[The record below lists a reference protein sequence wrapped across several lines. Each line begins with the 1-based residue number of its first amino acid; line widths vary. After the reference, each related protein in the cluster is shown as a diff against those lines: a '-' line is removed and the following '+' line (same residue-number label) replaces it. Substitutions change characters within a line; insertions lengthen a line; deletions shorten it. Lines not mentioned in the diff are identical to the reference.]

1 MQARYSTGLVSLS
14 DVVQVQYNLLQAE
27 LDVKA
32 AYWNS
37 WKALLLQAAV
47 KGDLNLFL
55 NEIK

>member
-1 MQARYSTGLVSLS
+1 
-14 DVVQVQYNLLQAE
+14 VQVQYNLLQAE

-37 WKALLLQAAV
+37 WKALLLQAAI